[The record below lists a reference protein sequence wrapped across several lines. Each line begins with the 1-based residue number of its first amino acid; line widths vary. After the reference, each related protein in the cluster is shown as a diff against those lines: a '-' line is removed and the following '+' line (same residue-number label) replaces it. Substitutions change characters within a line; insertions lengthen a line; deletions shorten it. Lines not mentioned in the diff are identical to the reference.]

1 MCYCWYSHLY
11 ACMWLR
17 CDKDIEQENAV
28 HRRYSRHHNKDIYVD
43 QDLHLDVDPTGFL
56 SYASSVEIGLYIF
69 VISVVAIFDP
79 VAAKAETADEGHWW
93 RDSDSDS
100 NWWRLRWKDDR
111 ALENWDTSIA

>member
-1 MCYCWYSHLY
+1 MTFAMVVVAGDTNL
-11 ACMWLR
+11 
-17 CDKDIEQENAV
+17 
-28 HRRYSRHHNKDIYVD
+28 
-43 QDLHLDVDPTGFL
+43 P
-56 SYASSVEIGLYIF
+56 F